1 MKKIGIILAGT
12 AFLASAIVS
21 PVMAETSTSTPKSA
35 KPILNVACM
44 QAALDKRDGSVSA
57 SLATYASS
65 VNAAIAARTSSLK
78 AAWALAVA
86 KDRRTAIRSA
96 WSAYR
101 VSAAAARSDFKKAK
115 SSAWTTFYADRKAC
129 GPQHAVEDST
139 TQSVDNN
146 L

>member
-12 AFLASAIVS
+12 AFLASALVS
-21 PVMAETSTSTPKSA
+21 PVLAETATST
-35 KPILNVACM
+35 KPVKATLNVACM
-44 QAALDKRDGSVSA
+44 QTAIGKRDGAVST
-57 SLATYASS
+57 SLSAYASS
-65 VNAAIAARTSSLK
+65 VNSAISTRTSALN
-78 AAWALAVA
+78 AAWALTVS
-86 KDRRTAIRSA
+86 KDRRAAIRSA

-101 VSAAAARSDFKKAK
+101 VSAAAARSNFKKAK
-115 SSAWTTFYADRKAC
+115 SSAWSVFYADRKAC

>member
-1 MKKIGIILAGT
+1 MKKIGIILAGAT
-12 AFLASAIVS
+12 FLASALVS
-21 PVMAETSTSTPKSA
+21 PVLAETATST
-35 KPILNVACM
+35 KPVKVILNVACI
-44 QAALDKRDGSVSA
+44 QTAISARDGAVASAVSAYAASIGSAISTRTAAL
-57 SLATYASS
+57 
-65 VNAAIAARTSSLK
+65 NAG
-78 AAWALAVA
+78 WALTVA
-86 KDRRTAIRSA
+86 KDRRAALRSA

-115 SSAWTTFYADRKAC
+115 SAAWKTFYADRKAC